1 MRTNQ
6 KTTKGDTRGTALI
19 TTIAGTTRRGSATI
33 WGAISMGMLM
43 TVGALVVDGA
53 MLFSSHA
60 DLQAAA
66 DASALAAASGLIE
79 GSDVARARASE
90 YAEKN
95 WAGGEPVTVSGSDVV
110 FGDWD
115 DQMKTFTPLSGA
127 DESYAD
133 AIKVT
138 ARLDEA
144 KGNPL
149 RLAFAQMFGAGEAN
163 LAASATA
170 VYRPRDIVLVLDLSG
185 SMNYDSQIRH
195 IRYLGRD
202 AIESNLYQIWTEL
215 GSRTW
220 GNMGF
225 DTTYISSSDDNYVK
239 QQLGLTNTPYPFAQG
254 SWNGYINYVQ
264 GDRTLNN
271 EGYRKDYG
279 GLTFMNYLLDKRR
292 EHTQTPE
299 LAYVSA
305 QPITAVKNSVDI
317 FLDFLRDIATD
328 DRVGLSVY
336 TSSNGHAL
344 LEHGLTDD
352 IELIRSITSSR
363 QAAHYD
369 PMTNIGAGMQV
380 AREELELNGRP
391 GTLKTMILFTDGQ
404 ANRPG
409 STSQARA
416 FVMEEAQRAA
426 DDGFPVAAISMGSN
440 AAQDLLSSV
449 ADITSGV
456 HFHVPGGQPVAD
468 YEQQLREVF
477 EHIAAERPMRLVQ

>member
-1 MRTNQ
+1 MRTSRLN
-6 KTTKGDTRGTALI
+6 TNGDTRGAGHIRDL
-19 TTIAGTTRRGSATI
+19 AGTTRRGSATI
-33 WGAISMGMLM
+33 WGAVSMGMLM
-43 TVGALVVDGA
+43 TIGALVVDGA
-53 MLFSSHA
+53 MLFGSHA

-66 DASALAAASGLIE
+66 DASALAAASGLVD
-79 GSDVARARASE
+79 GSEVARARASE

-95 WAGGEPVTVSGSDVV
+95 WAGGEPVTVSGSDVQ

-115 DQMKTFTPLSGA
+115 DEQKTFTPLSGA
-127 DESYAD
+127 DEGYAD
-133 AIKVT
+133 AIRVT

-185 SMNYDSQIRH
+185 SMNYDSQFRH

-215 GSRTW
+215 GSQTW

-225 DTTYISSSDDNYVK
+225 DTRYISSDNDNYVK
-239 QQLGLTNTPYPFAQG
+239 QQLGINNVPYPFAQG
-254 SWNGYINYVQ
+254 NWNGYINYVQ
-264 GDRTLNN
+264 GDNTLKN

-292 EHTQTPE
+292 EHHQTPE

-336 TSSNGHAL
+336 TASNGHAL
-344 LEHGLTDD
+344 LEQGLTDD
-352 IELIRSITSSR
+352 IELVRSITRGR

-380 AREELELNGRP
+380 AREELELNGRT

-409 STSQARA
+409 STSEARA
-416 FVMEEAQRAA
+416 YVTDEAQRAA
-426 DDGFPVAAISMGSN
+426 DNGFPIAAISMGAN
-440 AAQDLLSSV
+440 AAQGLMSSV
-449 ADITSGV
+449 ADISNGV
-456 HFHVPGGQPVAD
+456 HFHVPGGQPVAA